1 MDTIQLLSS
10 AAGLGLVG
18 GIRLYATVLVVGLGV
33 RFDLIHL
40 TPGLSELRV
49 LADTRVLV
57 AAGIAYA
64 VEFFADKIPWVD
76 SLWDTLHTVI
86 RPVGAAMLAAAA
98 LGDFDPVTRT
108 ILVILCGGIGLSGHS
123 TKAATRLVVNHSP
136 EPFSNIALSVAE
148 DFLVAFGAWLSI
160 AHPLLMLGVVAAFLA
175 IFAWLSPKIFRL
187 LRLEIAALLALGRKY
202 LAPSTPAAGPV
213 PPVYSDGPLAKAMT
227 ALESRIQNL
236 PERFQ
241 DHLGRRTAPPCV
253 KCAATK
259 SVGGLRNSIGYLCFD
274 PNALVF
280 VARRAFRFRV
290 VTIALAEISRA
301 SVRKG
306 LFLDRLD
313 LKTGSRERSFHLF
326 KSPDA

>member
-18 GIRLYATVLVVGLGV
+18 GVRLYATVLVVGLGV
-33 RFDLIHL
+33 RYDLIHL

-49 LADTRVLV
+49 LADTRVLA

-64 VEFFADKIPWVD
+64 LEFIADKIPWVD
-76 SLWDTLHTVI
+76 SLWDTIHTLI

-136 EPFSNIALSVAE
+136 EPFSNIALSLAE
-148 DFLVAFGAWLSI
+148 DFLVAVGAWLSI

-187 LRLEIAALLALGRKY
+187 LRLEIVALWAVGRKY
-202 LAPSTPAAGPV
+202 LAPSRPAAAPV

-227 ALESRIQNL
+227 ELESRIQNL
-236 PERFQ
+236 PEMFRGQ
-241 DHLGRRTAPPCV
+241 LGRPVALPCV

-259 SVGGLRNSIGYLCFD
+259 SVGGLRNSMGYLCFD
-274 PNALVF
+274 ADGLVF
-280 VARRAFRFRV
+280 VARRGFRFRV
-290 VTIALAEISRA
+290 VTIALTEISGA
-301 SVRKG
+301 SLRRG
-306 LFLDRLD
+306 LLLDRLD
-313 LKTGSRERSFHLF
+313 FKTGVRERSFHVF